1 MSQDAM
7 PSLQF
12 DRADFAGVAPAVI
25 CGACNRNV
33 IQNYYTLGERIYCAT
48 CREQHGNPEGG
59 AFGRFFRATGA
70 AMLVALAGALLWWG
84 IRAVTNYELALIAI
98 AIGHGVGRTM
108 QWGTRGRTN
117 RLYQLL
123 AVLITYTGIVLNYV
137 PDIAQGMADGNA
149 IGAAHVIVAVIMS
162 FAAPFLMGATNI
174 IGILIIGFGLYRAWT
189 QTRPRAM
196 EFAGPYSVTP
206 GATAAPANA

>member
-1 MSQDAM
+1 MPDAI

-12 DRADFAGVAPAVI
+12 DRAEFSGAVPAVT

-48 CREQHGNPEGG
+48 CREQHGGDSGG
-59 AFGRFFRATGA
+59 GFGRFVRATGA
-70 AMLVALAGALLWWG
+70 SMLVALGGSILWWG
-84 IRAVTNYELALIAI
+84 VRALTNYELALIAI
-98 AIGHGVGRTM
+98 AIGYGVGAAM

-117 RLYQLL
+117 RVYQVL

-137 PDIAQGMADGNA
+137 PDIAQGMAEGSTV
-149 IGAAHVIVAVIMS
+149 GPVHVIVAIVMS
-162 FAAPFLMGATNI
+162 FAAPFLMGASNVL
-174 IGILIIGFGLYRAWT
+174 GILIIGFGLFRAWT

-206 GATAAPANA
+206 SATPAAANA